1 LARNRLKILNKYK
14 VAQAWSLVRNKTEKS
29 HASFLYGFSS
39 AARLSKSAHPKRS
52 KPMRAPSEIAH
63 TIYAASKK
71 EALTFQRLGQ
81 HYTFKK
87 S

>member
-1 LARNRLKILNKYK
+1 VIKAYARTILN
-14 VAQAWSLVRNKTEKS
+14 R
-29 HASFLYGFSS
+29 
-39 AARLSKSAHPKRS
+39 
-52 KPMRAPSEIAH
+52 AH

-71 EALTFQRLGQ
+71 EALIFQRLGQ